1 MVGRASSRNGNDMSE
16 KAVTT
21 GSNLDAVKWV
31 VVGLLVVAGVYGNS
45 YFAAESL
52 LLRVV
57 GLLVLAGIAGYIAG
71 QTGKGKAF
79 IKLGHEA
86 RTEIRKVVWPSRQE
100 TTHTTMIVV
109 VVVVIVAFLLWGLD
123 SLISWIISLLIG

>member
-1 MVGRASSRNGNDMSE
+1 MSE

-21 GSNLDAVKWV
+21 GAGGSNLDTLKWV
-31 VVGLLVVAGVYGNS
+31 VVALLVVAGVYGNS
-45 YFAAESL
+45 HFANESL
-52 LLRVV
+52 LLRVI
-57 GLLVLAGIAGYIAG
+57 GLLVLAAAAGYIAAR
-71 QTGKGKAF
+71 TAKGKVF
-79 IKLGHEA
+79 IKLGLEA

-100 TTHTTMIVV
+100 TMHTTMIVV